1 MNFSQKIKKI
11 DNSSFYCELP
21 GWCKACSFFIRGDL
35 FVLLP
40 FLIAILCIGFFSIP
54 FMLIVLG
61 IYISV
66 RELGEMI
73 YWLLQQ
79 FGDRKYR
86 PYDWGFRNLD
96 NNAIYILY
104 QTFAL
109 AGTVVGISVV
119 LFAILYM

>member
-1 MNFSQKIKKI
+1 MKRIRDIK
-11 DNSSFYCELP
+11 NNSFYCELP
-21 GWCKACSFFIRGDL
+21 WWCKVSSLFIRGDL

-40 FLIAILCIGFFSIP
+40 LLIAIIGIGFFSVP
-54 FMLIVLG
+54 SMLIVLG
-61 IYISV
+61 IYIAV

-109 AGTVVGISVV
+109 AGTVMGISVV
-119 LFAILYM
+119 FFAILYW

>member
-1 MNFSQKIKKI
+1 MKRLKQMCNE
-11 DNSSFYCELP
+11 SFYCELP
-21 GWCKACSFFIRGDL
+21 WWCKACSFFIRGDL

-40 FLIAILCIGFFSIP
+40 LLALIFMIGFFSMR
-54 FMLIVLG
+54 FMFILLG
-61 IYISV
+61 VYIAV

-79 FGDRKYR
+79 FGERKYR
-86 PYDWGFRNLD
+86 PYDWGFRSLD

-109 AGTVVGISVV
+109 AGSVVGI
-119 LFAILYM
+119 AICLCAFMFMS

>member
-1 MNFSQKIKKI
+1 MLKKAKQLTNT
-11 DNSSFYCELP
+11 DFYCELP
-21 GWCKACSFFIRGDL
+21 AWCKACSFFIRGDL
-35 FVLLP
+35 IVLLP
-40 FLIAILCIGFFSIP
+40 FLILILLIGFFSIR

-61 IYISV
+61 VYIAV

-79 FGDRKYR
+79 FGDKKYR
-86 PYDWGFRNLD
+86 PYDWGFKNLD

-109 AGTVVGISVV
+109 AGTVVGIATS
-119 LFAILYM
+119 LFAVLYF